1 MAKKLTA
8 KQKRMRKEAEKKQRA
23 AYQAGKIPA
32 GKSKKPKSQNV
43 PRGTNAERN
52 AARIAERRTAAETAK
67 LSKSDLSAE
76 IVALWDKAY
85 KRYRR
90 LMEQGT
96 PTAATAIYEQNFAG
110 MNPYKNNANTN
121 RAMAAQLKTWLKRK
135 DTRATKAKK
144 VQTKTLEYVRKHGLP
159 NMKKDELT
167 KFFELF
173 EKYLDWTGGIPAGF
187 VQYLEHFAKAYSKY
201 RENPDENMEK
211 IFEDAL
217 NRMREAYADNYK
229 PSDFAANP
237 LEI

>member
-32 GKSKKPKSQNV
+32 GKSKKPKQNV

-52 AARIAERRTAAETAK
+52 AARVAERRTAAETAK

-76 IVALWDKAY
+76 VVALWDKAY

-96 PTAATAIYEQNFAG
+96 PTAATVIYEQNFAG
-110 MNPYKNNANTN
+110 MNPARMNMNTLRAQSAKLKN
-121 RAMAAQLKTWLKRK
+121 WLKRK
-135 DTRATKAKK
+135 DVSATKSKK
-144 VQTKTLEYVRKHGLP
+144 TQKNTL
-159 NMKKDELT
+159 
-167 KFFELF
+167 
-173 EKYLDWTGGIPAGF
+173 KYLRTHGFPQMNKSDLQQFFDLYQKYLEFTGGIPQG
-187 VQYLEHFAKAYSKY
+187 VIKYLEHFATAYSKY
-201 RENPDENMEK
+201 KENPEENMQL
-211 IFEDAL
+211 IFETARE
-217 NRMREAYADNYK
+217 RMYAEYENTFNA
-229 PSDFAANP
+229 SAFAANP